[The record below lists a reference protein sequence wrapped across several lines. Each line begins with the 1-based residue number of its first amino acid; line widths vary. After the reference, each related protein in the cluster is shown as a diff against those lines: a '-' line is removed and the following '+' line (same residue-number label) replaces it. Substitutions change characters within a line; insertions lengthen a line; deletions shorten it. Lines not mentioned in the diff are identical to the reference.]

1 MFFLVLL
8 VFGSLR
14 LHTVVP
20 QTASYSRGWCV
31 CVCQLVA
38 MRSSSYSTDGQPQVC
53 VCVSVCVGWWLCGWG
68 PVRRG
73 GQPRGSCQASL
84 SGMARAPLSW
94 CLLACA
100 ATLFQAKERR
110 RHSLVEVQVGGQVV
124 VADGHLHLSFLVSLH
139 SRHSRHS
146 RSGSTAGAWQG
157 RRTGSASRHAP
168 PSAPALQA
176 GRPCLACIPPPPPL
190 QGTQG
195 CRPGSRPHVC
205 AAGGHAAVS
214 CMHAPTC
221 TSMKG
226 SLRGLGTGSPMS
238 CMQQGRA
245 GLQLSATD

>member
-176 GRPCLACIPPPPPL
+176 GRPCLACIPPPPPPARHAGMQARL
-190 QGTQG
+190 KATCLRGR
-195 CRPGSRPHVC
+195 RPCGRELHACTHLYQHEGQLEGVGHRQPHVL
-205 AAGGHAAVS
+205 HAA
-214 CMHAPTC
+214 
-221 TSMKG
+221 
-226 SLRGLGTGSPMS
+226 
-238 CMQQGRA
+238 RA
-245 GLQLSATD
+245 GRPAAVCH